1 MTPRYG
7 QVVSVSQ
14 STCNTFSDGHTYISR
29 KFEHSKTFGQISSA
43 FANVVWSPTSD
54 HGVSPSKASV
64 AGGGHA
70 IVGANEQVLT
80 WDIKKGELLNSWN
93 VDDNNAQ
100 VTVITRCDAAPDL
113 FAIGYNDGRIRVWD
127 SVTATVIITFNG
139 HKSAI
144 TQLVFDQSGG
154 RLASGSRDTDIIL
167 WDLVAETGLYR
178 LRGHKDQITS
188 LNFMSSD
195 AITNGNNEALA
206 SDDSNY
212 LLSTSKDALIKVW
225 ELSSQHCIET
235 QVAQSNGECWALGL
249 SPDGSGCI
257 SAGNDGELKAW
268 SISLTRPG
276 ALTANG
282 STAEHKILTDRGTF
296 YRHGK
301 DRTIEVVFHPKHDI
315 LAAHGSEKSIEL
327 FRIRTEAE
335 VKRALTR
342 KKKRKREKDNE
353 TAPDDEETQDLTLDL
368 STAPITD
375 FIVPYAIVRTGGKVR
390 SMDWAG
396 GKSAK
401 SVSILVS
408 TTNNQLEVFEVSTQ
422 DKKSKSD
429 APEYNRTSSVDMPG
443 HRSDIRCLALSADDR
458 MLASASHG
466 SLKIWNARTQSCL
479 RTLDC
484 GYALCGAFLPGDKIV
499 VLGTREGTLELF
511 DIASST
517 LIDTLQAHEKDIW
530 ALQVSPDG
538 KSLIT
543 GSADKSAKFWDFKV
557 IQEEVLGTTRKTPKL
572 TLVHTRTLK
581 VADDILA
588 LRVSPDSRL
597 LAVSTLDNTV
607 KVFFMDTLKLYLTLY
622 GHKLPVLSISI
633 SYDSKLLITSSAD
646 KNVRIWGLDFGDCHK
661 TLFAH
666 SDSIL
671 SVAFVPTNTD
681 DNGHHFFSSSK
692 DGTIKYFD
700 GDKFEQIQKLSGHHS
715 EIWAM
720 AVANSGQFIVTAS
733 HDKSIRT
740 WDQTDEQ
747 IFLEEEREKEL
758 EDLYESTL
766 LTSLENDE
774 RNAGDPSASDDV
786 VTDPS
791 KQTTQTLMAGEKIAE
806 ALTLATEDLA
816 IMQEHEKLQTANPRS
831 KVAQPQRNLV
841 FTVPQSISSSTYVL
855 QTFERIPAASL
866 HDALL
871 VLSFSQLPSLFT
883 FLGIW
888 AEEGR
893 NINLTV
899 RVLLF
904 MLKVHQKQI
913 VSSRL
918 MRNELEELREKLRG
932 TLEGR
937 RKEVGF
943 NLAGLRVLGRKIGEM
958 DEDRGW
964 IDDVDMNGDEVDD
977 GKKSKK
983 KGVKRTFVNVA

>member
-1 MTPRYG
+1 M
-7 QVVSVSQ
+7 
-14 STCNTFSDGHTYISR
+14 
-29 KFEHSKTFGQISSA
+29 
-43 FANVVWSPTSD
+43 
-54 HGVSPSKASV
+54 
-64 AGGGHA
+64 
-70 IVGANEQVLT
+70 GANEDVLT
-80 WDIKKGELLNSWN
+80 WDIKKGELLHRWN
-93 VDDNNAQ
+93 VEDNNAQ
-100 VTVITRCDAAPDL
+100 VTVITRCAAAPEL
-113 FAIGYNDGRIRVWD
+113 FAVGYSDGRIRVWD

-139 HKSAI
+139 HKSAV
-144 TQLVFDQSGG
+144 TQLVFDESGA

-167 WDLVAETGLYR
+167 WDLVAEVGLYR

-188 LNFMSSD
+188 LTFLSSSANTD
-195 AITNGNNEALA
+195 DDGVPLA
-206 SDDSNY
+206 NAESHY
-212 LLSTSKDALIKVW
+212 LVSASKDALIKVW
-225 ELSSQHCIET
+225 DLPSQHCIET
-235 QVAQSNGECWALGL
+235 QVAQTNGECWSLGV

-257 SAGNDGELKAW
+257 SAGNDGELRAW
-268 SISLTRPG
+268 SIQLPG
-276 ALTANG
+276 TENTANG
-282 STAEHKILTDRGTF
+282 LDTSGRVLVERGAL
-296 YRHGK
+296 YRQGK
-301 DRTIEVVFHPKHDI
+301 DRTTGVIFHPKHDL
-315 LAAHGSEKSIEL
+315 LAVHGSEKAIEL

-335 VKRALTR
+335 VKRAMIR
-342 KKKRKREKDNE
+342 KKKRKRDKVSN
-353 TAPDDEETQDLTLDL
+353 AGADEEVIQDADSDI
-368 STAPITD
+368 STVPITES
-375 FIVPYAIVRTGGKVR
+375 IVPYVTIRTGGKVR
-390 SMDWAG
+390 SIDWAG

-401 SVSILVS
+401 STSILIS
-408 TTNNQLEVFEVSTQ
+408 TTNNQLEVFEVSTE
-422 DKKSKSD
+422 DKKVKTSEL
-429 APEYNRTSSVDMPG
+429 PEYHRTTSVDMPG
-443 HRSDIRCLALSADDR
+443 HRSDIRCLALSSDDR

-484 GYALCGAFLPGDKIV
+484 GYALCGTFLPGDKIV
-499 VLGTREGTLELF
+499 VLGTREGSLELF

-517 LIDTLQAHEKDIW
+517 LIDTIQAHEKDVW

-543 GSADKSAKFWDFKV
+543 GSADKTAKFWDFKV
-557 IQEEVLGTTRKTPKL
+557 IQEEVLGTTRKTPRL
-572 TLVHTRTLK
+572 TLLHTRTLK

-588 LRVSPDSRL
+588 LRISPDSRL
-597 LAVSTLDNTV
+597 LGVSTLDNTV
-607 KVFFMDTLKLYLTLY
+607 KVFFMDSLKLYLTLY

-646 KNVRIWGLDFGDCHK
+646 KNIRIWGLDFGDCHK

-671 SVAFVPTNTD
+671 SVAFVPTNAD

-700 GDKFEQIQKLSGHHS
+700 GDKFEQIQKLTGHHS

-720 AVANSGQFIVTAS
+720 SVANSGQFLVTAS
-733 HDKSIRT
+733 HDKSIRV
-740 WDQTDEQ
+740 WNQTDEQ
-747 IFLEEEREKEL
+747 IFLEEEREREL
-758 EDLYESTL
+758 EDLYETTL
-766 LTSLENDE
+766 LTSLENDQ
-774 RNAGDPSASDDV
+774 RNTADLSASDDV

-816 IMQEHEKLQTANPRS
+816 VMQEHEKLQAANPKSRL
-831 KVAQPQRNLV
+831 AQPQRNPV
-841 FTVPQSISSSTYVL
+841 FTIPQTISSSTYVL

-918 MRNELEELREKLRG
+918 MRNELEILREKLRG
-932 TLEGR
+932 TLDAR
-937 RKEVGF
+937 RQEVGF

-958 DEDRGW
+958 EDDRGW
-964 IDDVDMNGDEVDD
+964 IDDVDVNGDILDE
-977 GKKSKK
+977 GKESKK
-983 KGVKRTFVNVA
+983 NGVKRTFVNVA

>member
-1 MTPRYG
+1 MR
-7 QVVSVSQ
+7 
-14 STCNTFSDGHTYISR
+14 GHVDTSR
-29 KFEHSKTFGQISSA
+29 KFEQSKTFGQICSA
-43 FANVVWSPTSD
+43 SANVVWNPTND
-54 HGVSPSKASV
+54 HGSSTSKASV
-64 AGGGHA
+64 AGAGHA
-70 IVGANEQVLT
+70 IVSANEEVLT
-80 WDIKKGELLNSWN
+80 WDIKKGEILSRWG
-93 VDDNNAQ
+93 VDDNSAQ
-100 VTVITRCDAAPDL
+100 VTVITRCDAAPEL
-113 FAIGYNDGRIRVWD
+113 FAVGYNDGRIRVWD
-127 SVTATVIITFNG
+127 SVTATIIITFNG

-154 RLASGSRDTDIIL
+154 RLASGAKDTDIIL
-167 WDLVAETGLYR
+167 WDLVAEVGLYR
-178 LRGHKDQITS
+178 LRGHKDQITALRFLDGS
-188 LNFMSSD
+188 ATIDEDGADLMQAGSSH
-195 AITNGNNEALA
+195 
-206 SDDSNY
+206 
-212 LLSTSKDALIKVW
+212 LLSASRDALLKVW
-225 ELSSQHCIET
+225 DLSSQHSIET
-235 QVAQSNGECWALGL
+235 QVAQTNGECWALAV
-249 SPDGSGCI
+249 SSDGSGCI

-268 SISLTRPG
+268 SINLPQRATSG
-276 ALTANG
+276 ANG
-282 STAEHKILTDRGTF
+282 ATADQKILTDRGVF
-296 YRHGK
+296 YRQGR
-301 DRTIEVVFHPKHDI
+301 DRTTGVVFHPRHNL
-315 LAAHGSEKSIEL
+315 LAVHGSEKAIEL
-327 FRIRTEAE
+327 FHIRTDAE
-335 VKRALTR
+335 VKRAVSR
-342 KKKRKREKDNE
+342 RKKRKRDKFNE
-353 TAPDDEETQDLTLDL
+353 EGPGEQEVQDDASDL
-368 STAPITD
+368 SMIPITD
-375 FIVPYAIVRTGGKVR
+375 FIVPNVIVRTGGKVR

-401 SVSILVS
+401 SVSILTS
-408 TTNNQLEVFEVSTQ
+408 TTNNQLEVFEVSNQ
-422 DKKSKSD
+422 DKKSKSSEV
-429 APEYNRTSSVDMPG
+429 PEYSRTTSVDMPG
-443 HRSDIRCLALSADDR
+443 HRSDIRCLALSSDDR

-466 SLKIWNARTQSCL
+466 SLKIWNAKTQSCL

-484 GYALCGAFLPGDKIV
+484 GYALCGTFLPGDKIV
-499 VLGTREGTLELF
+499 ALGNREGTLQLF

-517 LIDTLQAHEKDIW
+517 LIDTIPAHEKDIW

-543 GSADKSAKFWDFKV
+543 GSADKTAKFWDFRV
-557 IQEEVLGTTRKTPKL
+557 VQEEVLGTTRKTPKL

-588 LRVSPDSRL
+588 LRISPDSRL
-597 LAVSTLDNTV
+597 LAASTLDNTV
-607 KVFFMDTLKLYLTLY
+607 KVFFMDSLKLYLTLY

-633 SYDSKLLITSSAD
+633 SYDSKFLITSSAD

-671 SVAFVPTNTD
+671 SVGFVPTNTD
-681 DNGHHFFSSSK
+681 NNGHHFFSSSK

-700 GDKFEQIQKLSGHHS
+700 GDKFEQVQKLTGHHS

-720 AVANSGQFIVTAS
+720 AVANSGEFLVTAS
-733 HDKSIRT
+733 HDKSIRIWT
-740 WDQTDEQ
+740 QTDEQ
-747 IFLEEEREKEL
+747 IFLEEEREREL

-766 LTSLENDE
+766 LTSIENDE
-774 RNAGDPSASDDV
+774 RNTADPSALNDA

-806 ALTLATEDLA
+806 ALTFATEDLA
-816 IMQEHEKLQTANPRS
+816 IMQEHKQLQAANPKS
-831 KVAQPQRNLV
+831 KLAQPQRNLV
-841 FTVPQSISSSTYVL
+841 FTVPATISSATYVL

-871 VLSFSQLPSLFT
+871 VLSFSQLPSLFV

-918 MRNELEELREKLRG
+918 MRNELESLREKLRG
-932 TLEGR
+932 ILDSR

-943 NLAGLRVLGRKIGEM
+943 NLAGLRVLGRRIDEGE
-958 DEDRGW
+958 DDRGW
-964 IDDVDMNGDEVDD
+964 IDDVDVNEGVVDE
-977 GKKSKK
+977 GKKTKK

>member
-1 MTPRYG
+1 MLSSYADTPRKFA
-7 QVVSVSQ
+7 Q
-14 STCNTFSDGHTYISR
+14 SKS
-29 KFEHSKTFGQISSA
+29 FGQICSA
-43 FANVVWSPTSD
+43 SANVVWNPAND
-54 HGVSPSKASV
+54 HGASTSKASV
-64 AGGGHA
+64 AGAGCA
-70 IVGANEQVLT
+70 IVGANEEVLT
-80 WDIKKGELLNSWN
+80 WDIKKGEILNKWN
-93 VDDNNAQ
+93 IDDDQ
-100 VTVITRCDAAPDL
+100 GLVTVITRCDAAPEL
-113 FAIGYNDGRIRVWD
+113 FAVGYNDGQIRIWD

-154 RLASGSRDTDIIL
+154 RLASGARDTDIIL
-167 WDLVAETGLYR
+167 WDLIAEIGLYR
-178 LRGHKDQITS
+178 LRGHKDQITALRFLTS
-188 LNFMSSD
+188 PAAVGEHGAALRDAESSH
-195 AITNGNNEALA
+195 
-206 SDDSNY
+206 
-212 LLSTSKDALIKVW
+212 LLSASKDALLKVW
-225 ELSSQHCIET
+225 DLSSHHCIET
-235 QVAQSNGECWALGL
+235 QVAQSNGECWTVGM

-268 SISLTRPG
+268 SVKLPD
-276 ALTANG
+276 TATSATNG
-282 STAEHKILTDRGTF
+282 VTADRKILTDRGTF
-296 YRHGK
+296 YRQGK
-301 DRTIEVVFHPKHDI
+301 DRTTGVAFHPRHNL
-315 LAAHGSEKSIEL
+315 LAVHGSEKAVEL
-327 FRIRTEAE
+327 FRIRTDAE
-335 VKRALTR
+335 VRKALIR
-342 KKKRKREKDNE
+342 KKKRTRDKVNEKE
-353 TAPDDEETQDLTLDL
+353 SEEQDVRDGISDL
-368 STAPITD
+368 STIPIRD
-375 FIVPYAIVRTGGKVR
+375 FIVSYVTLRTGGKVR

-396 GKSAK
+396 GKSTK
-401 SVSILVS
+401 SVSVLIS
-408 TTNNQLEVFEVSTQ
+408 TTNNQLEVFELATQ
-422 DKKSKSD
+422 DKKVKSSEI
-429 APEYNRTSSVDMPG
+429 PEYTRTTSVDMPG
-443 HRSDIRCLALSADDR
+443 HRADIRCLALSSDDR

-484 GYALCGAFLPGDKIV
+484 GYALCGTFLPGDKIV
-499 VLGTREGTLELF
+499 VLGTREGTLDLF

-517 LIDTLQAHEKDIW
+517 LIDTIQAHEKDVW

-543 GSADKSAKFWDFKV
+543 GSADKTAKFWDFKV
-557 IQEEVLGTTRKTPKL
+557 TQEEVLGTTRKNPRL
-572 TLVHTRTLK
+572 TLVHTRTLR

-588 LRVSPDSRL
+588 LRISPDSRL

-607 KVFFMDTLKLYLTLY
+607 KVFFVDTLKLYLTLY
-622 GHKLPVLSISI
+622 GHKLPVLSISV
-633 SYDSKLLITSSAD
+633 SYDSKLLISSSAD

-671 SVAFVPTNTD
+671 SVAFVPTNID
-681 DNGHHFFSSSK
+681 QCGHHFFSSSK

-700 GDKFEQIQKLSGHHS
+700 GEKFEQIQKLKGHHS

-720 AVANSGQFIVTAS
+720 AVANSGEFLVTAS
-733 HDKSIRT
+733 HDKSIRIWT
-740 WDQTDEQ
+740 QTDEQ
-747 IFLEEEREKEL
+747 TFLEEEREKEL

-774 RNAGDPSASDDV
+774 RNTADPSASDGV

-791 KQTTQTLMAGEKIAE
+791 KQTTQTLMAGERIAE
-806 ALTLATEDLA
+806 ALTFAIEDLA
-816 IMQEHEKLQTANPRS
+816 IMQEHEKLQAASYRS
-831 KVAQPQRNLV
+831 KVAQPQRNPV
-841 FTVPQSISSSTYVL
+841 FTVPATISSATYVL

-871 VLSFSQLPSLFT
+871 VLSFSQLPSLFI

-904 MLKVHQKQI
+904 ILKVHQKQI

-918 MRNELEELREKLRG
+918 MRNALESLRQKLRG
-932 TLEGR
+932 TLDSR

-943 NLAGLRVLGRKIGEM
+943 NLAGLRVLGRKIGETE
-958 DEDRGW
+958 DDRGW
-964 IDDVDMNGDEVDD
+964 IDDADVNGDVVDE

-983 KGVKRTFVNVA
+983 NGVKRTFVNVA